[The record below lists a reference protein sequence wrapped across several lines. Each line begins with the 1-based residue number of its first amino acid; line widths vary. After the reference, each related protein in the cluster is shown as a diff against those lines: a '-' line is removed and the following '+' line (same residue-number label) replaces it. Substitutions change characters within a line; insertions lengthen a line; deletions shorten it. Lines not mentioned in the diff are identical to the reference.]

1 MKRFL
6 LVAGLLLTVEAHA
19 QQAMP
24 QPLPQTG
31 GTTTTT
37 HVRHHYPPLVFPA
50 TAARYDVYASFMVDL
65 IRKQAGHGPITQG
78 DVNKAVL
85 VMKDCT
91 SKIEAK
97 GYVTQADATAC
108 NQVLSQTLHEI
119 ATPYVMQYAATH

>member
-1 MKRFL
+1 M
-6 LVAGLLLTVEAHA
+6 
-19 QQAMP
+19 
-24 QPLPQTG
+24 
-31 GTTTTT
+31 TTTP

-85 VMKDCT
+85 AMKDCT

-108 NQVLSQTLHEI
+108 NQVLSRTLHEI